1 MSKVLIVEDDRN
13 YREILAKV
21 LAKEGIEG
29 MGGEDGQRAVDILL
43 EKDVDLIILDLLM
56 PNMDGVNFYYHLKN
70 TIKKDIPVVI
80 LTNLIE
86 APYPSGVKD
95 FIIKA
100 NVSLAELVGKIKLH
114 LSQVNYTKK
123 S

>member
-1 MSKVLIVEDDRN
+1 MGRVLIVEDDRN

-21 LAKEGIEG
+21 LAKEGIEVFTA
-29 MGGEDGQRAVDILL
+29 EDGQKATDFLL
-43 EKDVDLIILDLLM
+43 GQNVDLIILDLLM

-70 TIKKDIPVVI
+70 TIKKEIPVII

-100 NVSLAELVGKIKLH
+100 NIGLAELVNKIKLH
-114 LSQVNYTKK
+114 LSQVDYEQK
-123 S
+123 